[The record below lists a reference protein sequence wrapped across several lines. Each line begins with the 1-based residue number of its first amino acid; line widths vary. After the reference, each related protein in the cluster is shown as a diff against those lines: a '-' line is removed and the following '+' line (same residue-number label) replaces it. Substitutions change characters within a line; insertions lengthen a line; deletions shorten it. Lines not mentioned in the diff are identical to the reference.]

1 MAHYLVRFSY
11 TPAAIKALVSDP
23 QDRSKAAGQ
32 AAESVGGKMIGFWYA
47 FGEFDGVLLTEAPD
61 NATAAAVA
69 MLVAGAGALSKVET
83 TALLDMQEAQDAM
96 RKAQQGTYRPPS

>member
-1 MAHYLVRFSY
+1 MAQYLVRFSY
-11 TPAAIKALVSDP
+11 TPEAIKALVNDP

-32 AAESVGGKMIGFWYA
+32 AAESVGAKMIGFWYA
-47 FGEFDGVLLTEAPD
+47 LGEFDGVFLIEASD
-61 NATAAAVA
+61 NATAVAVA

-96 RKAQQGTYRPPS
+96 RKAGQGAYRPPS

>member
-1 MAHYLVRFSY
+1 MTYLVRFSY
-11 TPAAIKALVSDP
+11 TPEAIKALVNDP

-32 AAESVGGKMIGFWYA
+32 AAESLGAKMAGFWYA
-47 FGEFDGVLLTEAPD
+47 FGEFDGVFLTEAPD

-83 TALLDMQEAQDAM
+83 TALLDMEEAQDAM
-96 RKAQQGTYRPPS
+96 RKAGQGAYRPPS

>member
-1 MAHYLVRFSY
+1 VN
-11 TPAAIKALVSDP
+11 DP

-32 AAESVGGKMIGFWYA
+32 AAESVGAKMIGFWYA
-47 FGEFDGVLLTEAPD
+47 LGEFDGVFLTEASD
-61 NATAAAVA
+61 NATAAVAVA

-96 RKAQQGTYRPPS
+96 RKAGQGAYRPPS